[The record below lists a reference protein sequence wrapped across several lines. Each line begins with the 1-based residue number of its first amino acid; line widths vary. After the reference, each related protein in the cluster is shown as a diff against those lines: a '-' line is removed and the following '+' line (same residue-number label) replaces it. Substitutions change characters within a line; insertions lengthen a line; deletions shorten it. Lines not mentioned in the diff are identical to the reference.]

1 MHVLI
6 APNAF
11 KHSLGARQAAEA
23 IGQGLKLSRV
33 DATWELFPVGDGG
46 DGTGELLAENDG
58 GTRVRAL
65 VQNPIGF
72 QVEASWWLIEEGRTA
87 LIEMAFA
94 SGLRLLGPG
103 QSNPLVATS
112 YGTGELMLRALDQ
125 GVAKIILTLG
135 GSATVDGGTGILRA
149 LGLKLYDKAGNLIVE
164 PGKLHKLWRI
174 DASGLDPRFQK
185 VQIDILCD
193 VDYPLLGPQGG
204 IQLFGPQKG
213 AKPVDIPLLEKGLSV
228 WAKMSESAAQ
238 VRSAAAVTGGPGV
251 FGGGPVGPVAGG
263 PDVAVGDGSGL
274 SLSDGSDAA
283 PPVHPELGHM
293 PFGGAAGGVSLG
305 LFAWL
310 GARLLPG
317 AEDFLE
323 KTGFDQRLRKTHLV
337 ITGEGTLDKQTLG
350 GKAPFAVAQ
359 HARRWGIP
367 VVVMAGKIPLED
379 VALLKKHFDILL
391 PLANQPQSL
400 EEALSSTEENLRRAA
415 RELGDMLAL
424 GHAVS

>member
-23 IGQGLKLSRV
+23 IGQGLKQSRL

-46 DGTGELLAENDG
+46 DGTGELLADNDR

-65 VQNPIGF
+65 VQNPLGF
-72 QVEASWWLIEEGRTA
+72 QVEASWWLMEEGRTA

-103 QSNPLVATS
+103 QPNPLEATS

-125 GVAKIILTLG
+125 GVEKIILTLG

-149 LGLKLYDKAGNLIVE
+149 LGLKLYDKNGVLIE
-164 PGKLHKLWRI
+164 SPGKLYKLSRI
-174 DASGLDPRFQK
+174 DAAGLDPRLQK

-213 AKPVDIPLLEKGLSV
+213 AKPADIPVLEKGLSL
-228 WAKMSESAAQ
+228 WAKMSESAGL
-238 VRSAAAVTGGPGV
+238 VAAR
-251 FGGGPVGPVAGG
+251 AG
-263 PDVAVGDGSGL
+263 
-274 SLSDGSDAA
+274 AA
-283 PPVHPELGHM
+283 PGSQSAGAAPGSQSAGAAPVHPDLGLM
-293 PFGGAAGGVSLG
+293 PFGGAAGGISLG

-323 KTGFDQRLRKTHLV
+323 KTGFDQHLRKTHLV
-337 ITGEGTLDKQTLG
+337 ITAEGTLDKLTLG

-359 HARRWGIP
+359 HAKRWGIP
-367 VVVMAGKIPLED
+367 IVVMAGRIPLED
-379 VALLKKHFDILL
+379 VELLKKHFDILL
-391 PLANQPQSL
+391 PLANEPLSL
-400 EEALSSTEENLRRAA
+400 EEALSKTEENLRRAA

-424 GHAVS
+424 GHALS

>member
-23 IGQGLKLSRV
+23 IGQGLKQSRV
-33 DATWELFPVGDGG
+33 DATWHLFPVGDGG
-46 DGTGELLAENDG
+46 DGTGELLADNDR

-65 VQNPIGF
+65 VQNPIGL

-87 LIEMAFA
+87 LIEMASA

-103 QSNPLVATS
+103 QPNPMVATS

-125 GVAKIILTLG
+125 GVEKIILTLG

-149 LGLKLYDKAGNLIVE
+149 LGLRLYDKSGNLIE
-164 PGKLHKLWRI
+164 APGKLHKLFRI
-174 DASGLDPRFQK
+174 DASGLDPRLQK
-185 VQIDILCD
+185 VQMDILCD
-193 VDYPLLGPQGG
+193 VDYPLMGPQGG

-213 AKPVDIPLLEKGLSV
+213 AKLVDIPVLEKGLSI
-228 WAKMSESAAQ
+228 WAKMSESAGELRPAG
-238 VRSAAAVTGGPGV
+238 AAAGAAAGV
-251 FGGGPVGPVAGG
+251 AAG
-263 PDVAVGDGSGL
+263 AAGL
-274 SLSDGSDAA
+274 
-283 PPVHPELGHM
+283 VHPDLGNM
-293 PFGGAAGGVSLG
+293 SLGGAAGGISMG

-323 KTGFDQRLRKTHLV
+323 RTGFDQHLRKANLV

-367 VVVMAGKIPLED
+367 VIVIAGRIPLED
-379 VALLKKHFDILL
+379 VDLLKKHFDIVLSL
-391 PLANQPQSL
+391 GNQPQSL
-400 EEALSSTEENLRRAA
+400 EEALSKTEENLRRIG
-415 RELGDMLAL
+415 RELGDLLAL